1 MSKPNNDRLIYDG
14 KYQPSLNPTPTDD
27 RGRKYYPYI
36 ADPDLIEAVNLAIAL
51 KRPLLLE
58 GEPGCGKTMLADAI
72 VYEFSHQYKDRL
84 QDKKEWWPYYIWNV
98 KSTERAQNG
107 LYTFDGIARLRDAQ
121 LAGAMNYLSESE
133 SEKKEIKE
141 IKARFQDKAKYLTF
155 GALGKALT
163 EEMPEGVRPIL
174 LIDEID
180 KADPDFANDL
190 LLELDRNRFD
200 IPETGES
207 HSRECSDCQPIVI
220 ITSNRERPLPEAF
233 LRRCLYYHVGF
244 PDDAALKAII
254 DSHFTGTQQHFE
266 LINNTIEKI
275 KEIRDILSGQPGSKL
290 PGTSEV
296 IDLLRTLLDPYR
308 TQSLKDLANLAV
320 KLPLLGIVLK
330 TQADQRLY
338 QEELGVND
346 EDR

>member
-1 MSKPNNDRLIYDG
+1 MSKPNNDRLIYGG
-14 KYQPSLNPTPTDD
+14 KHQPPLDPTPTDD

-36 ADPDLIEAVNLAIAL
+36 ADPDLIESVNLAIAL

-107 LYTFDGIARLRDAQ
+107 LYTFDGVARLRDAQ
-121 LAGAMNYLSESE
+121 LASVMNHLSAA
-133 SEKKEIKE
+133 EIDE
-141 IKARFQDKAKYLTF
+141 IKARFQDKTKYRKF
-155 GALGKALT
+155 GALGQALT

-207 HSRECSDCQPIVI
+207 PSQECSDCQPIVI

-244 PDDAALKAII
+244 PSDELLTTII
-254 DSHFTGTQQHFE
+254 TSHFTGTEQHSE
-266 LINNTIEKI
+266 LIGNTIEKI
-275 KEIRDILSGQPGSKL
+275 KEIREILSGQPGSKL

-296 IDLLRTLLDPYR
+296 IDLLKTLLDPHR
-308 TQSLKDLANLAV
+308 TQSLKGLSNLAV

-330 TQADQRLY
+330 TQADQRFY

>member
-1 MSKPNNDRLIYDG
+1 MSQRTSDRLIYDG
-14 KYQPSLNPTPTDD
+14 KHQPPLDLTSTDD
-27 RGRKYYPYI
+27 RKRKYYPYI
-36 ADPDLIEAVNLAIAL
+36 PNPDLIEAVNLAIAL

-72 VYEFSHQYKDRL
+72 VYEFSHKYKDSL
-84 QDKKEWWPYYIWNV
+84 PEKKEWWPYYIWNV

-107 LYTFDGIARLRDAQ
+107 LYTFDVVARLRDAQ
-121 LAGAMNYLSESE
+121 LASAMDHLSAA
-133 SEKKEIKE
+133 EINE
-141 IKARFQDKAKYLTF
+141 IKARFQDKTKYRKF
-155 GALGKALT
+155 GALGQALT
-163 EEMPEGVRPIL
+163 EEVPEGVRPVL

-190 LLELDRNRFD
+190 LLELDRNKFD

-207 HSRECSDCQPIVI
+207 YSRECSDCQPIVI
-220 ITSNRERPLPEAF
+220 ITSNKERPLPEAF

-244 PDDAALKAII
+244 PSDTPLKAII
-254 DSHFTGTQQHFE
+254 ASHFTETEQHFE
-266 LINNTIEKI
+266 LIDNTIEKI

-296 IDLLRTLLDPYR
+296 IDLLRALLDPHR
-308 TQSLKDLANLAV
+308 TRSLEDLKNLAV

-330 TQADQRLY
+330 TQADQHFY